1 MKTGEALKR
10 FRKAFN
16 LNQKSV
22 AEVTGLLP
30 QSYSR
35 YENGQYP
42 PTVPMLLALADT
54 YGVTTD
60 YLLGRT
66 DEPRPAPDNE
76 VLIDAMLGCR
86 DLIQQALDAKVKSV

>member
-10 FRKAFN
+10 FRKTFN
-16 LNQKSV
+16 LNQKTV

-42 PTVPMLLALADT
+42 PTVPMLTALADT

-66 DEPRPAPDNE
+66 DEPYPAPDTTT
-76 VLIDAMLGCR
+76 LIEAMLGCR
-86 DLIQQALDAKVKSV
+86 DLIQKALDSRVAT